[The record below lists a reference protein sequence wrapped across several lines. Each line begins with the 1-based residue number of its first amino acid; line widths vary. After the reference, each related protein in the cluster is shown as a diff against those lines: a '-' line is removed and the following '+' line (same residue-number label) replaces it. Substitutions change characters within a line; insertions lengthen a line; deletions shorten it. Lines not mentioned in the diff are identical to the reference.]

1 MNFLYLILGGAG
13 LVLVTVL
20 FPRARSFFLDRKTK
34 QALEDNQK
42 TNKQLDK
49 DLDVVDNKIDKVNI
63 DEAKIDQ
70 KLEDLKDKEVS
81 NSDIVNFIDLMEKQA
96 NEKK

>member
-1 MNFLYLILGGAG
+1 MNYLYLILGGLGVG
-13 LVLVTVL
+13 LVAIL
-20 FPRARSFFLDRKTK
+20 FPKARSYFLDKKAT
-34 QALEDNQK
+34 ANVENNQK
-42 TNKQLDK
+42 DNKQLQE
-49 DLDVVDNKIDKVNI
+49 DLKEVDNKITKTNI

-70 KLEDLKDKEVS
+70 KIEDLANKEVT